1 MHVVFRPPRPGT
13 PEMTKVKAPPSMA
26 ASHAAQ
32 GQIKQGKN
40 DFSLE
45 QFDMSF
51 QLLTLK
57 FSPYSHVINNIASF
71 YMGGRRLMY
80 DVEGSFLVVCIFSA
94 ISTVARFKT

>member
-1 MHVVFRPPRPGT
+1 
-13 PEMTKVKAPPSMA
+13 
-26 ASHAAQ
+26 
-32 GQIKQGKN
+32 
-40 DFSLE
+40 
-45 QFDMSF
+45 MSF

-71 YMGGRRLMY
+71 HMGGRRLMY